1 MTNKKDSISELRKQ
15 INNHNYQ
22 YYILDNPI
30 ISDYE
35 YDSLM
40 RELQDLEKKYPD
52 LITQDSPTQRVGAS
66 PLDAFDSVDHS
77 IPMLSLENAMNSE
90 ELFQYYERTKR
101 GLQTDLDIDFIAEPK
116 LDGIGVELVYENG
129 LLTYGLTRGDGIKGE
144 NITQNLKTIKSIP
157 LSIRTEKFSAP
168 ELLEVRGEVFME
180 KDKFKIFNDNRL
192 KNELPIFANP
202 RNAAAGSLRQ
212 LDSSIT
218 ASRPLS
224 IYCYEPGKIN
234 GRKFDNHID
243 FLSTLTDWGFPVNRE
258 IKLVKNL
265 EGIISYHKKLEEKR
279 SALPYEIDGT
289 VFKVNNIKQREI
301 LGLRSR
307 SPRWAIA
314 GKFKAEQVT
323 SVVVDIIAS
332 IGRTGAVTPVAKL
345 KPVSVGGVIVTNAT
359 LHNQDEIDRKDVR
372 IGDTVL
378 VQRAGDVIPEVVKI
392 IANKRPSGT
401 TKYILPSEC
410 PVCGKEVK
418 RPKDESVTRCNN
430 PLCPAQTKGRIKHFI
445 SKGGLDIE
453 GFGDKL
459 VDQLV
464 DKNLL
469 KTFDDV
475 FKLNF
480 DDLESLDRMA
490 EKSAQNV
497 ISAINDSKKTTFS
510 KFIYALGI
518 RNVGAHL
525 SKVLEEKFESDI
537 GKFQKASIE
546 ELEEINEVGPIVA
559 EAIVNFWSNETN
571 LNMVNEC
578 FRYGVSF
585 YQKKLESQN
594 LSGLSF
600 VFTGTLKTIKRSEA
614 KNYVESHG
622 GHLSSSV
629 SKNTDFL
636 VAGNSSGSKLK
647 KAQDLNI
654 KIIDELKFLEMVGK

>member
-129 LLTYGLTRGDGIKGE
+129 LFTYGLTRGDGIKGE
-144 NITQNLKTIKSIP
+144 NITQNLKTIKAIP

-234 GRKFDNHID
+234 GRKFENHID

-480 DDLESLDRMA
+480 SDLESLDRMA

>member
-35 YDSLM
+35 YDNLM

-129 LLTYGLTRGDGIKGE
+129 LFTYGLTRGDGIKGE
-144 NITQNLKTIKSIP
+144 NITQNLKTIKAIP

>member
-35 YDSLM
+35 YDNLM
-40 RELQDLEKKYPD
+40 RKLQDLEKKYPD

-129 LLTYGLTRGDGIKGE
+129 LFTYGLTRGDGIKGE
-144 NITQNLKTIKSIP
+144 NITQNLKTIKAIP

-600 VFTGTLKTIKRSEA
+600 VFTGTLKRIKRSEA

>member
-129 LLTYGLTRGDGIKGE
+129 LFTYGLTRGDGIKGE
-144 NITQNLKTIKSIP
+144 NITQNLKTIKAIP

-392 IANKRPSGT
+392 IANKRPNGT

-410 PVCGKEVK
+410 PICGKEVK

-430 PLCPAQTKGRIKHFI
+430 LLCPAQTKGRIKHFI

-480 DDLESLDRMA
+480 GDLESLDRMA

-537 GKFQKASIE
+537 VKFQKASIE

>member
-1 MTNKKDSISELRKQ
+1 M
-15 INNHNYQ
+15 
-22 YYILDNPI
+22 
-30 ISDYE
+30 
-35 YDSLM
+35 
-40 RELQDLEKKYPD
+40 
-52 LITQDSPTQRVGAS
+52 
-66 PLDAFDSVDHS
+66 
-77 IPMLSLENAMNSE
+77 
-90 ELFQYYERTKR
+90 
-101 GLQTDLDIDFIAEPK
+101 
-116 LDGIGVELVYENG
+116 
-129 LLTYGLTRGDGIKGE
+129 
-144 NITQNLKTIKSIP
+144 
-157 LSIRTEKFSAP
+157 
-168 ELLEVRGEVFME
+168 
-180 KDKFKIFNDNRL
+180 
-192 KNELPIFANP
+192 
-202 RNAAAGSLRQ
+202 
-212 LDSSIT
+212 
-218 ASRPLS
+218 
-224 IYCYEPGKIN
+224 
-234 GRKFDNHID
+234 
-243 FLSTLTDWGFPVNRE
+243 
-258 IKLVKNL
+258 
-265 EGIISYHKKLEEKR
+265 
-279 SALPYEIDGT
+279 
-289 VFKVNNIKQREI
+289 
-301 LGLRSR
+301 
-307 SPRWAIA
+307 
-314 GKFKAEQVT
+314 
-323 SVVVDIIAS
+323 VDIIAS

-410 PVCGKEVK
+410 PICGKEVK

-430 PLCPAQTKGRIKHFI
+430 LLCPAQTKGRIKHFI

-480 DDLESLDRMA
+480 GDLESLDRMA

-497 ISAINDSKKTTFS
+497 INAINDSKKTTFS

-537 GKFQKASIE
+537 VKFQKASIE

-578 FRYGVSF
+578 FRCGVSF

-636 VAGNSSGSKLK
+636 VAGDSSGSKLK

-654 KIIDELKFLEMVGK
+654 KIIDEGKFLEMVDK

>member
-129 LLTYGLTRGDGIKGE
+129 LFTYGLTRGDGIKGE
-144 NITQNLKTIKSIP
+144 NITQNLKTIKAIP

-392 IANKRPSGT
+392 IANKRPNGT

-410 PVCGKEVK
+410 PICGKEVK

-430 PLCPAQTKGRIKHFI
+430 LLCPAQTKGRIKHFI

>member
-1 MTNKKDSISELRKQ
+1 MRSKKISINDLIKQ
-15 INNHNYQ
+15 INDHNYQ
-22 YYILDNPI
+22 YYVLDNPI

-40 RELQDLEKKYPD
+40 RELQSLEKKYPD
-52 LITQDSPTQRVGAS
+52 LITPNSATQRVGAA
-66 PLDAFDSVDHS
+66 PLSAFDSIDHS

-90 ELFQYYERTKR
+90 ELTKYYERTKR
-101 GLQTDLDIDFIAEPK
+101 GLDTGLDIDFIAEPK

-129 LLTYGLTRGDGIKGE
+129 LFTYGLTRGDGNKGE
-144 NITQNLKTIKSIP
+144 NITQNLKTIKAIP
-157 LSIRTEKFSAP
+157 LSLRTDKFSSP

-180 KDKFKIFNDNRL
+180 KDKFKIFNDDRL
-192 KNELPIFANP
+192 KNELTIFANP

-212 LDSSIT
+212 LDSSVT
-218 ASRPLS
+218 AGRPLS
-224 IYCYEPGKIN
+224 IYCYEPGKIV
-234 GRKFDNHID
+234 GKEFEDHSE
-243 FLSTLTDWGFPVNRE
+243 FLSVLTDWGFPVNRE
-258 IKLVKNL
+258 IKLVKNID
-265 EGIISYHKKLEEKR
+265 GIISYHKKLEEKR
-279 SALPYEIDGT
+279 HTLPYEIDGT

-323 SVVVDIIAS
+323 SEVVDIIAS

-345 KPVSVGGVIVTNAT
+345 KPVNVGGVIVTNAT

-392 IANKRPSGT
+392 IKSKRPNNTS
-401 TKYILPSEC
+401 KYILPNEC
-410 PVCGKEVK
+410 PVCEEQVI
-418 RPKDESVTRCNN
+418 RPRDESVARCNN
-430 PLCPAQTKGRIKHFI
+430 ALCPAQVKGRIKHFI

-475 FKLNF
+475 FKLDF
-480 DDLESLDRMA
+480 ADLEPLDRMA
-490 EKSAQNV
+490 KKSAQNV
-497 ISAINDSKKTTFS
+497 IDAIINSKKTTFS

-518 RNVGAHL
+518 RNVGSHL

-537 GKFQKASIE
+537 IKFQHASIE
-546 ELEEINEVGPIVA
+546 ELEAINEVGPIVA
-559 EAIVNFWSNETN
+559 DAIINFWSNTAN
-571 LNMVNEC
+571 LDMVNEC
-578 FRYGVSF
+578 FKSGVKFS
-585 YQKKLESQN
+585 QKKLESQN
-594 LSGLSF
+594 LYNASF
-600 VFTGTLKTIKRSEA
+600 VFTGTLKTIKRAKA

-622 GHLSSSV
+622 GRVSSSV
-629 SKNTDFL
+629 SKNTNYL
-636 VAGNSSGSKLK
+636 VAGESSGSKLK
-647 KAQDLNI
+647 KAKDLNV
-654 KIIDELKFLEMVGK
+654 KIIDELQFLKMIDK